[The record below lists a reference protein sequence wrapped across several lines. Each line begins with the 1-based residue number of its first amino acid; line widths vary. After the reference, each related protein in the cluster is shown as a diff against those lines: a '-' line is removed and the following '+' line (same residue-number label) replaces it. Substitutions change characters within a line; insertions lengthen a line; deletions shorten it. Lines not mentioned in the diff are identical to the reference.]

1 MFRLRAK
8 DWGSEVVGLVWLV
21 EIFKD
26 APNDEGAS
34 LRSHCQGTK
43 DPTEELGKYDSV
55 GPRLAQK
62 DFGLGREFGEC
73 IK

>member
-1 MFRLRAK
+1 M
-8 DWGSEVVGLVWLV
+8 

-55 GPRLAQK
+55 GPCLAQK
-62 DFGLGREFGEC
+62 DFGLGREFGGC